1 MTFDP
6 EFLSLVLALFVAIG
20 TAYTLAGFAFA
31 APSADGGRVRALP
44 NAVVR
49 PATAKVAPRTTPPPR
64 LLVKRPAQAPPQ
76 TQVDVADVAEALDL
90 DDGAE
95 PRPCE
100 RFSVARQIVRLNAI
114 VAEGADRAEAAS
126 RHHHAA
132 ALQLDLTAYAIQ
144 NLVDELFDVIP
155 SLKPAATHA
164 MPRRDRRT
172 VPARA
177 TVPAYALAA

>member
-44 NAVVR
+44 NVVVR
-49 PATAKVAPRTTPPPR
+49 PATAKVAPRTTLPPR
-64 LLVKRPAQAPPQ
+64 LLVKRPAQAPLQ
-76 TQVDVADVAEALDL
+76 TQVDIADVAEASDL
-90 DDGAE
+90 DDGVE
-95 PRPCE
+95 HQPSE

-114 VAEGADRAEAAS
+114 VAEGANRAEAAS

-144 NLVDELFDVIP
+144 NLVDVIP
-155 SLKPAATHA
+155 SLKPAAHG

-172 VPARA
+172 VPVRA
-177 TVPAYALAA
+177 MVPAYALAA